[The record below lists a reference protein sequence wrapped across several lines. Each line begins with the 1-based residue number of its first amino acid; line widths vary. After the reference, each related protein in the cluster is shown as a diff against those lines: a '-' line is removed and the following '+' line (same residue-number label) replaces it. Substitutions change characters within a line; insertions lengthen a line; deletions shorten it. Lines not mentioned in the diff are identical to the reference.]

1 LLVSSDTQQSS
12 SARSG
17 RVSCTPQSNI
27 SDGLES
33 QRDKMKIFLS
43 YSSKDRTKAG
53 EIALALQTQGHGVFF
68 DSGGEKPPAQKEAL
82 ANFVNILVY
91 PPDEIKKTE
100 YSLDPN
106 SSFPR
111 GSRDVVALEQAAFG
125 RVLQDYKAFNVIV
138 SVTNTSERPI
148 LLDLTQRFFEL
159 QDDQGRP
166 AELFYFCCKASG
178 ETLGPGQQRQIQ
190 LLYRLPPGW
199 VGKGLRVK
207 TISFKITGLLPL
219 LRGAWEFRPLA
230 TAN

>member
-17 RVSCTPQSNI
+17 RVSCTPQSDI

-33 QRDKMKIFLS
+33 QRDKMKIVLS
-43 YSSKDRTKAG
+43 YSSKDRTKAE

-68 DSGGEKPPAQKEAL
+68 ISGGEEPPAQKEAL

-91 PPDEIKKTE
+91 PPDEFKKTE

-111 GSRDVVALEQAAFG
+111 DSRDVVTLEQAAFG
-125 RVLQDYKAFNVIV
+125 RVLQDYNAFNVIV

-159 QDDQGRP
+159 QRD
-166 AELFYFCCKASG
+166 
-178 ETLGPGQQRQIQ
+178 
-190 LLYRLPPGW
+190 
-199 VGKGLRVK
+199 
-207 TISFKITGLLPL
+207 KI
-219 LRGAWEFRPLA
+219 F
-230 TAN
+230 